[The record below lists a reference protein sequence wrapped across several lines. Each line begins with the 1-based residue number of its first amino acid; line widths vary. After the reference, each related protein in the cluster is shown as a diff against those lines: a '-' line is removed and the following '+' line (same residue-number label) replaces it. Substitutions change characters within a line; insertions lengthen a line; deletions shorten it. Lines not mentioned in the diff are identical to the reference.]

1 MDISLFTHG
10 EPFEVRCME
19 LGPDHESGRVL
30 ALESSQ
36 GTFKFFF
43 HTVEQLK
50 DLSQAIETTIKAM
63 EQ

>member
-1 MDISLFTHG
+1 MDLTLFTHG

-19 LGPDHESGRVL
+19 LGAEHESGRVL
-30 ALESSQ
+30 TLESSQ

-43 HTVEQLK
+43 QSIEELK
-50 DLSQAIETTIKAM
+50 DLSEAIETTIKAM